1 MSFCITTGVLA
12 CIIVIV
18 IIFVIVMRYRRN
30 QCRRRR
36 HRDTTT
42 LAEYSYNNM
51 KSHTKTSK
59 ISEEESTANFMHHN
73 IPPDTPMLPPSPHPP
88 PVLPPRPASYTPSNA
103 GGSVNTLNNFDN
115 IPDEVQNMSTIT
127 QPIEI
132 PAFMQNVDVEKPPE
146 GCPAPPPRY
155 HNVRP
160 LNTPIERKYYTL
172 FVCLW
177 FHECICVILFLVM
190 SFIVNM

>member
-1 MSFCITTGVLA
+1 MSCSVTAGVLS
-12 CIIVIV
+12 CIILIV
-18 IIFVIVMRYRRN
+18 IIFVIIMRCRLN
-30 QCRRRR
+30 RRRR
-36 HRDTTT
+36 RGLETTQ
-42 LAEYSYNNM
+42 AEYSYNNM
-51 KSHTKTSK
+51 MSHNKSSK

-146 GCPAPPPRY
+146 AREMCPAPPPRY
-155 HNVRP
+155 HD
-160 LNTPIERKYYTL
+160 IESKY
-172 FVCLW
+172 
-177 FHECICVILFLVM
+177 
-190 SFIVNM
+190 